1 MGFFDDMDFGKIT
14 PAEPEDYSL
23 DINNKTIFQDS
34 RFLNDLREHYQE
46 TGESVDD
53 DHELLKKF
61 YSDRLWGDINTP
73 SALYQAYKAQDAS
86 VDQRARMN
94 RLQRVYEAMPNFWQ
108 DGGAADLFGKG
119 YVASE
124 IGQAL
129 LSDPI
134 NFVGGVGAARAGTM
148 AALKGAR

>member
-94 RLQRVYEAMPNFWQ
+94 RLQRVYEAMPISGKTVVQQTYLVRVMLPVRLGKLYFLTRLTLSVVSVQPELAPWQ
-108 DGGAADLFGKG
+108 L
-119 YVASE
+119 
-124 IGQAL
+124 
-129 LSDPI
+129 
-134 NFVGGVGAARAGTM
+134 
-148 AALKGAR
+148 